1 MRIRRSASNP
11 SVKSRSAENAL
22 WRSFPAPR
30 LLTPHFSGID
40 ISDRSV
46 KWIVLDESKKGF
58 KVLNYGFESLPAG
71 VVSEGL
77 IRDEMA
83 LAQALQDVKLKLG
96 GIACVNAALPE
107 EAAYVFSMHVPEI
120 SDRGQILNMI
130 EFELE
135 GRVPVSADAAV
146 YDYDI
151 ILEHDNDIGTEIGV
165 VVFPREVAESYADAF
180 SSAGFELQSLE
191 VEARSI
197 ARAVSTDSADETITL
212 SVDFGRDRT
221 GFAVLKRGIPIFT
234 STVKIGGEAMSRTV
248 MEKLALTEPDT
259 ELFKNDE
266 GLQAEG
272 GIKNP
277 GVEALI
283 GTASAL
289 ADEVAKLY
297 HYWDTRRNDKGVRV
311 TPVSRVYL
319 LGGNSNLKGLADFI
333 AERVQAPTE
342 RPNVWKNVCAFD
354 DYIPPIDRR
363 TSLQYATAIGLA
375 LRGI

>member
-1 MRIRRSASNP
+1 MRIVRSAS
-11 SVKSRSAENAL
+11 SIAAKSRSIVDAV

-30 LLTPHFSGID
+30 LLAPRFSGVD
-40 ISDRSV
+40 ISDKSI
-46 KWIVLDESKKGF
+46 KWIVLDRHDSGLQ
-58 KVLNYGFESLPAG
+58 VLTYGFEPLSAG
-71 VVSEGL
+71 IVADGL
-77 IRDEMA
+77 VRDEPA
-83 LAQALQDVKLKLG
+83 LIEALKNVKSKLG
-96 GIACVNAALPE
+96 GISCTHSALPE
-107 EAAYVFSMHVPEI
+107 EAAYVFSMHVPEK

-151 ILEHDNDIGTEIGV
+151 VAEHDDGIGAEIGV
-165 VVFPREVAESYADAF
+165 VVFPREVAESYAYVFD
-180 SSAGFELQSLE
+180 SAGFELQSLE

-197 ARAVSTDSADETITL
+197 ARAISQESADEQIAL

-234 STVKIGGEAMSRTV
+234 STVKVGGEAMTRAV
-248 MEKLALTEPDT
+248 MEKLSLAAEDA
-259 ELFKNDE
+259 EIFKNEE
-266 GLQAEG
+266 GLLAEG

-297 HYWDTRRNDKGVRV
+297 HYWDTRRNDKGMRV
-311 TPVSRVYL
+311 TPVGRVYL
-319 LGGNSNLKGLADFI
+319 LGGNANLKGLADYV
-333 AERVQAPTE
+333 AERVQAPVE
-342 RPNVWKNVCAFD
+342 RPDVWRNVCAFD
-354 DYIPPIDRR
+354 EYVPPIDQR

-375 LRGI
+375 LRGV